1 MLDGIFDFIS
11 ENLLQFFG
19 WVSSLIYGMVSIVTQ
34 GFFNLSYIE
43 IFTSE
48 TIQDIT
54 ARIYVVLAV
63 FMIFKLAFSLIQYL
77 VNPDQVNDKQAGMG
91 KLVSRT
97 ATAFILLI
105 AVPIIFDEFVFGPPK
120 DRKSVV

>member
-63 FMIFKLAFSLIQYL
+63 FMIFKLAFSLIQYFS
-77 VNPDQVNDKQAGMG
+77 QK
-91 KLVSRT
+91 
-97 ATAFILLI
+97 I
-105 AVPIIFDEFVFGPPK
+105 
-120 DRKSVV
+120 

>member
-1 MLDGIFDFIS
+1 MFILSVPDVNWLWNALFGIFSAIDS
-11 ENLLQFFG
+11 M
-19 WVSSLIYGMVSIVTQ
+19 IYGLVSVVTQ

-43 IFTSE
+43 IFSSE
-48 TIQDIT
+48 TIKDLT

-63 FMIFKLAFSLIQYL
+63 FMVFKLAFSLIQYV
-77 VNPDQVNDKQAGMG
+77 VNPDQVSDKQAGMG

-105 AVPIIFDEFVFGPPK
+105 AVPIIFDEF
-120 DRKSVV
+120 